1 VEPREA
7 EKKETTM
14 GRPPS
19 PTLITLGRLVRTH
32 RDAAG
37 MLQRELA
44 GKLGYSDG
52 WLSNLE
58 NGVLRPRRDQ
68 VTALEQALNLPPG
81 ALITV
86 YDQLEGE
93 SLPIWFRPWLE
104 EEARAT
110 VLRSVQLS
118 LIPGLLQTEE
128 YVRALMPGDEKA
140 VEARIERQQILGRED
155 PPRMHFV
162 IDEAVLYRERGG
174 PEVMRT
180 QLEHLANVISHR
192 VTIQVIRSK
201 DNPFSAG
208 AFTLA
213 TVDGSEVAYVETA
226 VRGIVTSAREDIDCL
241 SEVWET
247 IRSFALPQ
255 QESIEFVRRVAE
267 ERWT

>member
-1 VEPREA
+1 M
-7 EKKETTM
+7 M

-37 MLQRELA
+37 ILQRELA

-58 NGVLRPRRDQ
+58 TGQLRPRRDQ
-68 VTALEQALNLPPG
+68 VIAVEQALNLPPG

-86 YDQLEGE
+86 YDQLDSE
-93 SLPIWFRPWLE
+93 SLPVWFRPWLE
-104 EEARAT
+104 EEARANA
-110 VLRSVQLS
+110 LRWVELS
-118 LIPGLLQTEE
+118 IIPGMLQTEE
-128 YVRALMPGDEKA
+128 YARVLLGGDEAAVKA
-140 VEARIERQQILGRED
+140 RMDRQKIFDRDD

-162 IDEAVLYRERGG
+162 IDEAVLYQDRGG
-174 PEVMRT
+174 PEMMHA
-180 QLEHLANVISHR
+180 QLEHLVKTVSRR
-192 VTIQVIRSK
+192 VTIQIIRSK
-201 DNPFSAG
+201 DNPHSMG

-213 TVDGSEVAYVETA
+213 TVEGSEVAYVETA
-226 VRGIVTSAREDIDCL
+226 IRGIVTSAREDIEHL

-255 QESIEFVRRVAE
+255 QESIEFIQKTAE